1 MKICAPRKQ
10 LLHIIETLQ
19 LQDDA
24 QLKLTADSYMLII
37 QYDHQAF
44 SMYADILEIGE
55 CVVTVK
61 KLLGYLQTIT
71 TDSVLIFTTPE
82 GVEIKHVTTSSGDTT
97 WD

>member
-10 LLHIIETLQ
+10 LLYIVDLLH

-24 QLKLTADSYMLII
+24 QLKLITDSCMLVI
-37 QYDHQAF
+37 QYDHSAF
-44 SMYADILEIGE
+44 SMYVDVVNAGE
-55 CVVTVK
+55 CTITVGALVNK
-61 KLLGYLQTIT
+61 LQTII

-82 GVEIKHVTTSSGDTT
+82 GVEIKHVTTSSGDTA